1 LIRCPCELGLLWSCF
16 FWGCI
21 GNIDAKGRVEGEFHH
36 MRDFSGSGFTDFGL
50 LELNLYCFS
59 FFCRLEEKG
68 VALPLTCL

>member
-1 LIRCPCELGLLWSCF
+1 MSLRIRVTLELLFL
-16 FWGCI
+16 GCV
-21 GNIDAKGRVEGEFHH
+21 GNIDAKRGVEGELHLQN
-36 MRDFSGSGFTDFGL
+36 FSGSGFSDFGL